1 MKKRVVGVSFL
12 VMNGDRLVVER
23 RSRLKRNDPGIVAIP
38 GGHVDEGEGLLEA
51 CGRELLEELGLHG
64 HSFRYI
70 WSTPHSTPFEEQ
82 TIHYYLCDEWSGVPV
97 CNEAEEIFWITTGEL
112 GVLGFEIDREVVRR
126 LILLMREL
134 P

>member
-1 MKKRVVGVSFL
+1 MRGRGYWRRVAGSYW
-12 VMNGDRLVVER
+12 
-23 RSRLKRNDPGIVAIP
+23 
-38 GGHVDEGEGLLEA
+38 
-51 CGRELLEELGLHG
+51 EELGLHG

-82 TIHYYLCDEWSGVPV
+82 TIHYYLCDEWSGIPV